1 MPILIQ
7 SENILQGVV
16 LLLVPHFDDEV
27 LSCGGML
34 ALLPAKERLHVLF
47 ATAGDSLPTAS
58 RKPHAIADPGTV
70 RQQESIA
77 ALDCLG
83 ISTERLHFLNL
94 PEKRLA
100 TEYAR
105 LSEGIGN
112 LIRTISPDTILLP
125 FRFDQHPDHL
135 ALASAGRRA
144 ASLHAPGANIL
155 EYFVYF
161 NYPLLP
167 RKDIRQ
173 YCKPDLLYE
182 LDISAVSE
190 QKKQALNCFTSQ
202 TTLFYPGQ
210 CRPVLSATLIAA
222 GAAGPEYL
230 LRCPADRNPCTL
242 PSALIQGIQHLQP
255 RLKQLKEY
263 LRVRF
268 QKLFK
273 NNG

>member
-1 MPILIQ
+1 MPIPIQ
-7 SENILQGVV
+7 PENILQGVV

-27 LSCGGML
+27 LACGGML
-34 ALLPAKERLHVLF
+34 ALLPAKERIHVLF

-58 RKPHAIADPGTV
+58 RKPHTIADPGAI

-77 ALDCLG
+77 ALKSLG
-83 ISTERLHFLNL
+83 LSPEQFHFLHL
-94 PEKRLA
+94 PEKQLTA
-100 TEYAR
+100 EHAA
-105 LSEGIGN
+105 LSEGIGK
-112 LIRTISPDTILLP
+112 LIQTIHPGTILLP

-144 ASLHAPGANIL
+144 AALHAPDTDIL

-167 RKDIRQ
+167 RKDIRR

-182 LDISAVSE
+182 LNIRAVSE
-190 QKKQALNCFTSQ
+190 QKKQALNLFTSQ

-210 CRPVLSATLIAA
+210 CRPVLGSDLIAA
-222 GAAGPEYL
+222 CAAGPEYL
-230 LRCPADRNPCTL
+230 LRCPINRNPCTL
-242 PSALIQGIQHLQP
+242 PVALIQGIQHLQP

-268 QKLFK
+268 HKKSQ